1 MLWFTHRLFGPTQ
14 ECLGAPEEA
23 AVSRLAAA
31 SRRAANLDIKSAA
44 GADSCAAYLI
54 AVEAAAVALQLP
66 PTPRSYRAHFPLNY
80 KSLFPGE
87 ARSYR
92 ADVLEASLEHYN
104 VIWVNGEKFE
114 FSAEATQRAEELQ
127 CAWIELGS
135 VLERWDRATPKSRSP
150 ERPNNCSTRPS
161 RIELSGVL
169 KNLDSAWA
177 SFEERYISELVQIEA
192 KARSLIVQAID
203 HEKHLQDL
211 EAQHGEKCWDMK
223 DCRDVLRLL
232 TAAIT
237 RLNSVANVN
246 RKGRDDLRME
256 VYIDAKNTLRQC
268 NGGGGCDKLENAYL
282 MSAAKIL
289 ATDVVDSLAA
299 MRGYLREVAH
309 FLERVD
315 PHLGNNSGLVTR
327 LVDWEESWEVGT
339 AYLQQQPVLQALCD
353 SVAEIRKAQS
363 FAPKLIE
370 MCEECDVELFMVLP
384 RLIWLRFLSQP
395 EMQNVQKPLLVRLL
409 PHRFKD
415 VASKTPT
422 SGPELQTLSAKY
434 AATEKAIID
443 AMNIFSKD
451 SAAEYDSNHSRGFL
465 PRARSLLVQR
475 VISGSSDDA
484 DDNFSSVPHA
494 FRANVQAQVESLMH
508 ELEAWSIELQRHC
521 PEDWNQ
527 YSAVLV
533 RCLSDEGEKERQ
545 GPFGV

>member
-1 MLWFTHRLFGPTQ
+1 MLWFTNRWFGPTH
-14 ECLGAPEEA
+14 ECLGATEEA
-23 AVSRLAAA
+23 ALTRLAAA

-114 FSAEATQRAEELQ
+114 FSAEATRRAEELQ
-127 CAWIELGS
+127 CAWIDLGTM
-135 VLERWDRATPKSRSP
+135 LERWERTNPKTRP
-150 ERPNNCSTRPS
+150 QERQQSDAARPS
-161 RIELSGVL
+161 RAELSSVL
-169 KNLDSAWA
+169 KTLDGAWA

-211 EAQHGEKCWDMK
+211 EAQFGEKCWDMK

-256 VYIDAKNTLRQC
+256 VYLDAKNTLRQC
-268 NGGGGCDKLENAYL
+268 STPSSSILENAF
-282 MSAAKIL
+282 MMIAAKIL
-289 ATDVVDSLAA
+289 ATDVVDSFAA

-309 FLERVD
+309 CLERVD

-363 FAPKLIE
+363 FSPKLLE
-370 MCEECDVELFMVLP
+370 MCEDCDVELFMVLP

-395 EMQNVQKPLLVRLL
+395 EKDNTQTPLLARLL
-409 PHRFKD
+409 PHRFIFFRAATQ
-415 VASKTPT
+415 VPSL
-422 SGPELQTLSAKY
+422 GPELRTL
-434 AATEKAIID
+434 
-443 AMNIFSKD
+443 FSKYVDTERAIVAALHD
-451 SAAEYDSNHSRGFL
+451 SSRSSSDCHID
-465 PRARSLLVQR
+465 RSKALLVRR

-484 DDNFSSVPHA
+484 DEVLSSIPRA
-494 FRANVQAQVESLMH
+494 CRANVQAQIESLMH

>member
-1 MLWFTHRLFGPTQ
+1 
-14 ECLGAPEEA
+14 
-23 AVSRLAAA
+23 
-31 SRRAANLDIKSAA
+31 
-44 GADSCAAYLI
+44 
-54 AVEAAAVALQLP
+54 
-66 PTPRSYRAHFPLNY
+66 
-80 KSLFPGE
+80 LFPGE

-135 VLERWDRATPKSRSP
+135 VLERWDRATPKSRSQ

-223 DCRDVLRLL
+223 NCRDVLRLL

-256 VYIDAKNTLRQC
+256 VYIDAKNTLHQC

-309 FLERVD
+309 CLERVD

-422 SGPELQTLSAKY
+422 SGPELRTLSAKY

-451 SAAEYDSNHSRGFL
+451 SSTESDSNISSGFL
-465 PRARSLLVQR
+465 PRARALACDDNFFECSQSHSHGGLEKRARALLVQR